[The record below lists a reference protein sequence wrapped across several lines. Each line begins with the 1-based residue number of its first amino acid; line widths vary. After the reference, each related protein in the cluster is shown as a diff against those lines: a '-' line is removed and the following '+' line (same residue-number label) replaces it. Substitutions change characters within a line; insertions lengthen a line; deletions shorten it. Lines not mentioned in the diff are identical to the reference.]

1 MSTKRKYHLV
11 SPTRCTGSP
20 TARASQVI
28 RNLELFTRFE
38 ERYNHLLL
46 DFQAALNPALARFFE
61 LAKWY
66 STLSLTILPSTEPN
80 NTNIPVQL
88 PNSNEGGRD
97 YDLTLDDSGEEPAAK
112 RQALE
117 AEWDDLFS
125 RQSLLELINPNS
137 DSNAAAFWDSLR
149 SPSGSNQGAEPQGA
163 ASVNTPIQQA
173 PAGVP
178 AQQTHLHDLVPPAS
192 ADANHTVADAS
203 GLAAHGLETEMSTA
217 DEEDIEPH
225 KYKGVPARTGMT
237 WSDAEKHV
245 LISSVAGPD
254 RKMDPLILARRT
266 SRRSTTKIV
275 PGVWAVI
282 WRTHFENSRELT
294 AVIRELWTLINTFHD
309 IFDLIQFICHRDG
322 ITFDQCRIRL
332 NDESEWLSSRLE
344 EAKLGRAVQP
354 LLKTSDVV
362 AWHQNSWFDWFYQA
376 YSALPNQRY
385 LDGDTEFFATEE
397 IHTDHQEH
405 RIPSG

>member
-38 ERYNHLLL
+38 ESQVLRACKMVFNAVVNH
-46 DFQAALNPALARFFE
+46 PC
-61 LAKWY
+61 
-66 STLSLTILPSTEPN
+66 PSTEPN